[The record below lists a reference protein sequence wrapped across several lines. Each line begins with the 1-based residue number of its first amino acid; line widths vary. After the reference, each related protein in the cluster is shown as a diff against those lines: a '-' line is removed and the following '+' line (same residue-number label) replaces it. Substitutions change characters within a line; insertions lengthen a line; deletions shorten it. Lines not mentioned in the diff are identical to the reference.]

1 MFLFINK
8 EAIFFPNSSG
18 SNKMKGRRLNESY
31 IREKFGL
38 DSPRFRQ
45 RGYGFFHEEYCVS
58 VDFYDKNII
67 LRTVIRKA
75 GNSKCLFWTIKKQM
89 NLIM

>member
-1 MFLFINK
+1 
-8 EAIFFPNSSG
+8 
-18 SNKMKGRRLNESY
+18 MKGRRLNESY

-58 VDFYDKNII
+58 VDFYDKNGGGGI
-67 LRTVIRKA
+67 LIRKKINA
-75 GNSKCLFWTIKKQM
+75 TLKIFFV
-89 NLIM
+89 